1 MWKEKTSMSKA
12 KKAGKISI
20 VIIVVAAIVAI
31 FSSIVVTYENE
42 YKLVRVFGKVDRVI
56 TEEGISFKIPFIE
69 ETDTIP
75 KQILL
80 YDLPASD
87 VITKDKKTMVADTY
101 VLWKIEDPLL
111 FAQTLSAS
119 VTNAE
124 GRINAAA
131 FNALKEVIGSMT
143 QAEVISARDGLLSET
158 IEERIG
164 DTMSQYGIKLV
175 NVETKHLDLPSD
187 NKTAVYERMIS
198 ERNQMAAQYTA
209 EGDSQSQIIKNT
221 TDKDVAIMISEAEA
235 QAEQIIAEGEAQYM
249 QILSEAYADPSK
261 SEFYS
266 FVRSLDAAKLSLTGN
281 NKTLILT
288 KDSPIAQIFTMGN

>member
-1 MWKEKTSMSKA
+1 MSKA